1 MINHLKKKIVQL
13 RKSDSNINMIIIAI
27 SVVMI
32 WRGVWGILDT
42 FLFPNYPL
50 ISYSIS
56 LVLGILILLIDNQK
70 LDELSHH

>member
-1 MINHLKKKIVQL
+1 MIRHLKKKFIQL
-13 RKSDSNINMIIIAI
+13 RKSDSNINMILIAI
-27 SVVMI
+27 AVVMI

-50 ISYSIS
+50 ISYIIS
-56 LVLGILILLIDNQK
+56 LTMGIIILWIDNKK